1 MNTSALL
8 LAAEIQ
14 PMFSLSASRPLILAY
29 RLSTE
34 GGRGCGRI
42 LQGCRETVRSLAG
55 KALSSQILSPIA
67 PGYSDKSRTSCIIR
81 VWRLHTDE
89 LGPDLTE
96 AGTFLKEEGFN
107 KECSPQ
113 LGLRSGLTIPG
124 PASLA
129 GVIGL
134 RDVSWEMRC
143 ERP

>member
-1 MNTSALL
+1 MEEPYRGAGRQCGAWLGRRFLPKYFPPSL
-8 LAAEIQ
+8 LAILTKAEQ
-14 PMFSLSASRPLILAY
+14 VAS
-29 RLSTE
+29 S
-34 GGRGCGRI
+34 G
-42 LQGCRETVRSLAG
+42 
-55 KALSSQILSPIA
+55 
-67 PGYSDKSRTSCIIR
+67 